1 MKVYGKSFAALAT
14 AASRAVELSY
24 PKEKRL
30 FDDRLTLDLLP
41 FGWRMG
47 VGSLFTPELRDALLA
62 SRERRTPGVL
72 GNLLCRTRYIDDVLR
87 ASLKE
92 GVEQV
97 VILGAGFDSRAY
109 RIAGIDHVRV
119 FEVDRPATLELKR
132 SRVGKV
138 LGAVPE
144 HVTLVGI
151 DFNTQKLGDVLESA
165 GFQTAR
171 KTLFIWEGVTQYITA
186 EAVNDTLEFVSRAAG
201 AGSEIVFTY
210 IRQGII
216 DGSDRSKTDQRIVSF
231 ASKAGSPWIFGIDP
245 AELEQ
250 FLAVRGLDLVE
261 DVGAAEYRERYLA
274 PLGREMSVFEG
285 ERAAL
290 AKVRG
295 RP

>member
-1 MKVYGKSFAALAT
+1 MGLLGESFAALAT
-14 AASRAVELSY
+14 AASRVVELYY
-24 PKEKRL
+24 PEEKRL
-30 FDDRLTLDLLP
+30 FNDRLALDLLP

-47 VGSLFTPELRDALLA
+47 IGSLFLPGLRDALLA
-62 SRERRTPGVL
+62 SRERRSPGVL

-109 RIAGIDHVRV
+109 RIAGIDRVRV
-119 FEVDRPATLELKR
+119 FEVDRPAIRKLKR
-132 SRVGKV
+132 SRVEKV
-138 LGAVPE
+138 LGSIPE

-151 DFNTQKLGDVLESA
+151 DFNTQKLGDVLETA

-186 EAVNDTLEFVSRAAG
+186 EAVNDTLEFVSRTSG
-201 AGSEIVFTY
+201 GGSKIVFTY
-210 IRQGII
+210 VRQGII
-216 DGSDRSKTDQRIVSF
+216 DGSDRSEADQRIVAF

-250 FLAVRGLDLVE
+250 YLAARGLDLVE
-261 DVGAAEYRERYLA
+261 DVGAAEYQERYLA

-285 ERAAL
+285 ERVAL
-290 AKVRG
+290 ARVTG
-295 RP
+295 RL